1 MPNGNFVLILGVD
14 SIKLLP
20 KITKI
25 LPNFSINC
33 KGKLIDL
40 STPKVM
46 GIVNV
51 TPDSFFKGSRSVE
64 KADILQKVEKML
76 SEGATFIDI
85 GGHSTRPHAPA
96 VPEQEEMER
105 VIPSIELIMS
115 EFPECLISIDTFR
128 SKIAKEAVKAG
139 AVMVNDVSG
148 GLMDE
153 EMYQTVVNLN
163 VPYVLMHMRGTVD
176 TMTQYANYENIA
188 LEVLNEIEKKVGTLK
203 ALGQKYIIVDLG
215 LGFSKTADQNYELL
229 NKLELFK
236 MLDCPILVGISR
248 KSMIWKKLN
257 ITAENALNGTT
268 VLNTV
273 ALMKGAN
280 IIRAHDVKEAVQC
293 VRLFNK
299 LNEV

>member
-1 MPNGNFVLILGVD
+1 
-14 SIKLLP
+14 
-20 KITKI
+20 
-25 LPNFSINC
+25 
-33 KGKLIDL
+33 
-40 STPKVM
+40 M

-85 GGHSTRPHAPA
+85 GGHSTRQNAPA
-96 VPEQEEMER
+96 VPEEEEMER
-105 VIPSIELIMS
+105 VIPAIELIMS
-115 EFPECLISIDTFR
+115 EFPGCLISIDTFR
-128 SKIAKEAVKAG
+128 SNIAKAAVDAG

-153 EMYQTVVNLN
+153 EMYQTVVDLA

-188 LEVLNEIEKKVGTLK
+188 LEVLNEIEKKVSILK
-203 ALGQKYIIVDLG
+203 QLGQKDIIVDLG
-215 LGFSKTADQNYELL
+215 FGFSKTADQNYELL

-257 ITAENALNGTT
+257 ITADNALNGTT

-273 ALMKGAN
+273 ALMNGAN
-280 IIRAHDVKEAVQC
+280 ILRVHDVKEAVEAIGL
-293 VRLFNK
+293 VK
-299 LNEV
+299 LLKSEIRN